1 VRLRPQLTVV
11 DGDAQ
16 HAEDP
21 RPAAGRSRL
30 EEALPALVLVLTAAF
45 ALRRLDNTDTW
56 FHLAAGRWI
65 VSHGA
70 IPATDPLSW
79 TVRDHPWLNVQ
90 WLFDVLFYWLYKAG
104 GPSLT
109 VIASAL
115 VYTATMALFIV
126 NVRRYVGPLTA
137 TALGTWAVIIS
148 QSRFE
153 IRPEMMS
160 YLLIQV
166 ILWLYA
172 TGRVVG
178 RKRLWFLPVVM
189 CLFANFHSLFI
200 IGAVVIACHMA
211 GALLSQAPFL
221 PSGWRRPVD
230 PRVRS
235 QILATGAAAF
245 AATIVNPF
253 WLKGAFFP
261 LTLMTELSGTQ
272 PFLKRIGELVRPF
285 DDFFVTFSL
294 RAYRVLFFF
303 ALAAVVTALLVSA
316 FQGIAAGH
324 RNAPQGQR
332 AERRRAERKRRS
344 RTGRREATAPE
355 PMPSPREEPSRL
367 TPQLDLGDVAVL
379 VGVAYVS
386 FLARRNV
393 ALLAIVGGPPLA
405 SCLSVVAAGMRRRA
419 SKATVVARRAVA
431 GAFAAALIA
440 GCWFVVTNGYYRWND
455 ELREF
460 GLGIFPHCFP
470 SRAVEFMREQKLPG
484 PLFNDF
490 TNGSYF
496 SWSEPIPGGVYV
508 DGRGEV
514 YGAAFFAR
522 YERLLANPKEWQAEM
537 DRRGVQTATV
547 FHWWGNHQ
555 PLLRYLLAGQLWDI
569 VYYDETT
576 VVAVRHAGNTETI
589 GRAALAFLPRR
600 EATERLLLAPTR
612 SWQWQLGRIRGN
624 KAYQRLLMWMG
635 KPEEARPFRENM
647 ARLSER
653 RG

>member
-1 VRLRPQLTVV
+1 
-11 DGDAQ
+11 
-16 HAEDP
+16 
-21 RPAAGRSRL
+21 
-30 EEALPALVLVLTAAF
+30 
-45 ALRRLDNTDTW
+45 
-56 FHLAAGRWI
+56 
-65 VSHGA
+65 
-70 IPATDPLSW
+70 
-79 TVRDHPWLNVQ
+79 
-90 WLFDVLFYWLYKAG
+90 
-104 GPSLT
+104 
-109 VIASAL
+109 
-115 VYTATMALFIV
+115 
-126 NVRRYVGPLTA
+126 
-137 TALGTWAVIIS
+137 
-148 QSRFE
+148 
-153 IRPEMMS
+153 
-160 YLLIQV
+160 
-166 ILWLYA
+166 
-172 TGRVVG
+172 
-178 RKRLWFLPVVM
+178 
-189 CLFANFHSLFI
+189 
-200 IGAVVIACHMA
+200 MA
-211 GALLSQAPFL
+211 GTLLSQAPLL

-230 PRVRS
+230 PEVRS
-235 QILATGAAAF
+235 QVLTTGAAAL

-253 WLKGAFFP
+253 WLKGALFP
-261 LTLMTELSGTQ
+261 LDLMTELSGKQ
-272 PFLKRIGELVRPF
+272 AFLKRIGELVRPF
-285 DDFFVTFSL
+285 EDFFVTFSL

-303 ALAAVVTALLVSA
+303 ALAVAVTALLVSA
-316 FQGIAAGH
+316 FRGIAAAH

-344 RTGRREATAPE
+344 RTRRREVAAAE
-355 PMPSPREEPSRL
+355 PMPSPGQEPSRPA
-367 TPQLDLGDVAVL
+367 PQLDLADVAIL
-379 VGVAYVS
+379 LGVIYLSV
-386 FLARRNV
+386 LARRNI

-405 SCLSVVAAGMRRRA
+405 SCLSVVAAGMRWRA
-419 SKATVVARRAVA
+419 SEATFLARRAAA

-460 GLGIFPHCFP
+460 GLGVFPHCFP
-470 SRAVEFMREQKLPG
+470 NRAAEFMKEQKLPG

-496 SWSEPIPGGVYV
+496 TWSEPVPGGVYV

-514 YGAAFFAR
+514 YGAEFFAR

-555 PLLRYLLAGQLWDI
+555 PLLRYLLSDRQWDI

-589 GRAALAFLPRR
+589 GRAALAFLQGR
-600 EATERLLLAPTR
+600 EATERMLLEPTR

-647 ARLSER
+647 ARLSGR